1 LPEYLVKQINVN
13 KKTNSDKKVSIA
25 SNFDDD
31 FDDDNSSS
39 DSDHLEEYPNLT
51 NSKRELL
58 LNYAHPLIVVD
69 YSRLESCYDQLK
81 EIIGENNLE
90 FDDQVLVKSII
101 LNEYDL
107 NRVLLND
114 VFNVD

>member
-1 LPEYLVKQINVN
+1 M
-13 KKTNSDKKVSIA
+13 
-25 SNFDDD
+25 
-31 FDDDNSSS
+31 
-39 DSDHLEEYPNLT
+39 YPSLT

-81 EIIGENNLE
+81 EIIGENNIE
-90 FDDQVLVKSII
+90 FDEQVLVKSII
-101 LNEYDL
+101 INEYDL

-114 VFNVD
+114 VFNLD